1 MYLLI
6 KAYGKKDLSKLQPK
20 KVLVTGSKV
29 KPHFRTVL
37 INPEKDIKK
46 VKPDTSSKAMT
57 TAHVGFLF
65 EKMLS
70 MSLEKDFSKED
81 IKNNIK
87 QEKHYSKLDKETANN
102 LIENIYQSKLAMQQ
116 YYKGKK
122 IEEVKYVGELESHL
136 GLGYKADIL
145 IKAEEEKP
153 QAFENVTKPENI
165 AISVKTIQGKEIS
178 NTRVRLV
185 TIGPKVFENITG
197 GKIKPDATKETIKNT
212 IIDILPLV
220 LEDKRFPNMV
230 MFLADIVRKKMLF
243 VKEKDLT
250 NKLKEAIQNSKLIPR
265 PRFKNGKLQE
275 LKIYDKN
282 GEKLF
287 HIESR
292 KGLKFLVPYRK
303 ILELANEVK
312 LEKGFFDPN
321 IYNLLKSYYFFR

>member
-6 KAYGKKDLSKLQPK
+6 KAYRKKDLSKLQPK

-46 VKPDTSSKAMT
+46 VKPDASSKAKT
-57 TAHVGFLF
+57 TAFVGFLF

-87 QEKHYSKLDKETANN
+87 QEKYYSKLDEETANN

-122 IEEVKYVGELESHL
+122 IEEVKYVGELESRL

-145 IKAEEEKP
+145 IKAEEENP

-185 TIGPKVFENITG
+185 TIGPKIFETITN
-197 GKIKPDATKETIKNT
+197 GKIKPDATEETIKNA
-212 IIDILPLV
+212 IVNILPLV

-250 NKLKEAIQNSKLIPR
+250 NKLKEAIQNSKLYPYFNDGR
-265 PRFKNGKLQE
+265 LQE
-275 LKIYDKN
+275 LKIYDKS
-282 GEKLF
+282 GKKLLD
-287 HIESR
+287 IESR

-303 ILELANEVK
+303 ILELADEVK
-312 LEKGFFDPN
+312 LEKGFFDLN
-321 IYNLLKSYYFFR
+321 INNLLKSNYFLR

>member
-6 KAYGKKDLSKLQPK
+6 KAYGKKDLGKLQPK
-20 KVLVTGSKV
+20 IVLTAGSKV
-29 KPHFRTVL
+29 KPHFQKVYV
-37 INPEKDIKK
+37 NPEKDIKK
-46 VKPDTSSKAMT
+46 VDSTASSKAKI
-57 TAHVGFLF
+57 TAFVGFLF

-70 MSLEKDFSKED
+70 MSLEKNFSKED

-87 QEKHYSKLDKETANN
+87 QEKYYSKLDKKTANN

-122 IEEVKYVGELESHL
+122 IKEVKYVGELESHL
-136 GLGYKADIL
+136 GIGYKADIL

-153 QAFENVTKPENI
+153 KAFENVTKPENI

-185 TIGPKVFENITG
+185 TIGPKIFENITN
-197 GKIKPDATKETIKNT
+197 GKIKPNATKETIKNT
-212 IIDILPLV
+212 IINILPLV
-220 LEDKRFPNMV
+220 LEDKRFPDMV

-250 NKLKEAIQNSKLIPR
+250 TKLKEAIQNSKLIPR
-265 PRFKNGKLQE
+265 FENGRLQE

-303 ILELANEVK
+303 ILKLANEVELK
-312 LEKGFFDPN
+312 KGFFDPN
-321 IYNLLKSYYFFR
+321 INNLLESYYFLR